1 MFAPQAR
8 ASPRPPASP
17 ALKAWSAAGVG
28 GWRRRLASAAGV
40 GGWRGNGQLHS
51 AEVED
56 LRPRRRSEP
65 PQTVLRATKP
75 RC

>member
-8 ASPRPPASP
+8 ASPRPPVSP

-28 GWRRRLASAAGV
+28 GWR
-40 GGWRGNGQLHS
+40 GNGQALHS

-65 PQTVLRATKP
+65 LQTVLRATKP